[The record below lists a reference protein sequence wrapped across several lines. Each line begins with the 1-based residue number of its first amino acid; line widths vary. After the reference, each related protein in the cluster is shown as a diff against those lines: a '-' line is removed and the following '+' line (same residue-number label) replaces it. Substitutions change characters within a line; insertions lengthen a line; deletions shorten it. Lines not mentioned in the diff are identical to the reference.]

1 MVKHRVRKPSK
12 RAVEA
17 GREVVR
23 RKAFAHLP
31 PVEFEGEEYPDY
43 IGMADGYVDAVI
55 SGLVIENQ
63 FVIKAAKRYR
73 KMRKAAEKRDNP
85 YFWSPA
91 HAVEVCA
98 FAERWPMSTGG
109 RLVIEPCQAWWLVA
123 IFGFREISE
132 GGRNVRWVREAHLE
146 MARKNGKALD
156 LDTPIPTPT
165 GWATM
170 RDLRVG
176 DEVIAIDG
184 SATRISAT
192 SEVMTGRDCFEVSFS
207 NGEKIVADADHLWV
221 TTARNLAPGSAHRA
235 NSGLKYGHGQPTAA
249 RTTRQIFET
258 LKYGARGDRN
268 HSLQMPQAADLAA
281 VELPID
287 PYVLGYWLGDGTSQ
301 CTALTVGRG
310 DLDHV
315 LKELKRA
322 GYWTRIT
329 RTNSAFRVAFGRC
342 DETGQPLSRN
352 SRQNLARIM
361 RSLGALPTKRIPPA
375 YLRGAKQDR
384 LALLQGLMDSD
395 GTIGGRS
402 QCEFVSKSDGLA
414 DDMCELLASLGIK
427 FSRRLKTP
435 VCNGKRLNSYVNT
448 IAFSGYAGDREPFR
462 MARKKRRLTA
472 ATSASRGNTLTIIDV
487 QPVASRP
494 VKCIAIEH
502 PSRQFLC
509 GRTMVPTHNSEIGA
523 IVDIYCFLFEGE
535 EGSQVL
541 LGASSKA
548 QARKVFD
555 PIYKGLQREE
565 DLRMMFA
572 LKVTAKEIRQPQTG
586 GYITTVSSIGRKE
599 DGHNPHVGHID
610 EVHAI
615 SDAFYEVMRSSF
627 GARDSQL
634 FLKTTTAGHYFHG
647 PGYAQRQRI
656 ERVLNEQ
663 ESADRLFAVI
673 YTIDPEDLKTPF
685 KWSNIIKANPMLGVI
700 KRDSAYIDDIEG
712 ARHNPFTRG
721 EFIVKTLNFYAQT
734 NERAIQSADWD
745 KCKEEGL
752 SLLDYV
758 GQRCFGGIDLASRDD
773 MTAIALIFEHKT
785 VPGAVAVFVEHYC
798 PAEAP
803 GFYDDRVS
811 ALYEQW
817 KEQGFL
823 KTTPGGIL
831 DFDVIEKRI
840 IELDLIFNGEA
851 WVFDEAQHTQMI
863 SKLQKKNVEAGA
875 IRATAVNL
883 AEPTKD
889 MLALIRDGKFRHD
902 GNPILRWNALNVRIQ
917 GSELPRPAKD
927 KAAAHMKID
936 GISAASH
943 ANTARLSRLTIKKP
957 KEDKPPPNYDRIV
970 RTL

>member
-73 KMRKAAEKRDNP
+73 KMRKSAEKRDNP

-146 MARKNGKALD
+146 MARKNGK
-156 LDTPIPTPT
+156 
-165 GWATM
+165 
-170 RDLRVG
+170 
-176 DEVIAIDG
+176 
-184 SATRISAT
+184 
-192 SEVMTGRDCFEVSFS
+192 
-207 NGEKIVADADHLWV
+207 
-221 TTARNLAPGSAHRA
+221 
-235 NSGLKYGHGQPTAA
+235 
-249 RTTRQIFET
+249 
-258 LKYGARGDRN
+258 
-268 HSLQMPQAADLAA
+268 
-281 VELPID
+281 
-287 PYVLGYWLGDGTSQ
+287 
-301 CTALTVGRG
+301 
-310 DLDHV
+310 
-315 LKELKRA
+315 
-322 GYWTRIT
+322 
-329 RTNSAFRVAFGRC
+329 
-342 DETGQPLSRN
+342 
-352 SRQNLARIM
+352 
-361 RSLGALPTKRIPPA
+361 
-375 YLRGAKQDR
+375 
-384 LALLQGLMDSD
+384 
-395 GTIGGRS
+395 
-402 QCEFVSKSDGLA
+402 
-414 DDMCELLASLGIK
+414 
-427 FSRRLKTP
+427 
-435 VCNGKRLNSYVNT
+435 
-448 IAFSGYAGDREPFR
+448 
-462 MARKKRRLTA
+462 
-472 ATSASRGNTLTIIDV
+472 
-487 QPVASRP
+487 
-494 VKCIAIEH
+494 
-502 PSRQFLC
+502 
-509 GRTMVPTHNSEIGA
+509 SEIGA
-523 IVDIYCFLFEGE
+523 IIDIYCFLFEGE

-627 GARDSQL
+627 GARYSQL